1 MWTSSAQLFHVS
13 NASKP
18 KMTSNF
24 INVPNSLITDTS
36 RPKRALEENGVS
48 YWFMDREEMEE
59 AIKQNEFLEYGEHNG
74 NLYGTHLQ
82 SIKDVINSGRMC
94 ILDCAPNALKILHNS
109 QELMPFVIFIA
120 APGMEQLKTIYADR
134 RATGSN
140 RNLSVCVKT
149 LVIFVVLEYLLM

>member
-1 MWTSSAQLFHVS
+1 MWTSSELSFHVRANVS
-13 NASKP
+13 PLIQLKLI
-18 KMTSNF
+18 
-24 INVPNSLITDTS
+24 INYCKTDTS

-48 YWFMDREEMEE
+48 YWFMDREQMEE

-82 SIKDVINSGRMC
+82 SIRDVINSGRMC
-94 ILDCAPNALKILHNS
+94 ILDCAPNALKVLHNS

-140 RNLSVCVKT
+140 RNLSVCLYKYIDLSV
-149 LVIFVVLEYLLM
+149 YLC

>member
-1 MWTSSAQLFHVS
+1 
-13 NASKP
+13 
-18 KMTSNF
+18 MTSNF